1 MITIFI
7 IYKRSDIYIYHV
19 NFYYIYDDKATLT

>member
-7 IYKRSDIYIYHV
+7 IHKYNDIYIYHV